1 MNNELDINI
10 NYKSILAI
18 LLLPYIAS
26 FSSINKYLCDDFKE
40 KKKIN
45 YQLSEGEH
53 LFEFEN
59 INFKLTIKSEGDPVG
74 LYFASEKYKMIKLTS
89 NNPEI
94 GIEKKKEI
102 FELLVKKAKEFND
115 PNTEEE
121 IKCKIL
127 GMGGWKTI
135 SSLPKRKWNT
145 IYLENEI
152 KNNLYKDM
160 EVFFKNEKKYQTFGI
175 PYKRNYLL
183 EGPPGTGKSSVI
195 FSLASEFNLN
205 IYIINLGPKVDD
217 AVFMDAISSLPNKC
231 ILLLEDIDA
240 LFVDRKTNDS
250 NKSMISFSGI
260 LNVLDGMGRKHG
272 LITFMTTNYKN
283 RLDSALIRPG
293 RIDYVVKFDYITKE
307 QLKEMF
313 NQFIPNQI
321 NHFNEFYQKIKY
333 KEITTAIIQ
342 KFFFELDDNNVI
354 ENIHKLEMIINDS
367 NNKEKIKEGLYN

>member
-1 MNNELDINI
+1 MNNELDITI
-10 NYKSILAI
+10 NYKTSIAL

-26 FSSINKYLCDDFKE
+26 FPSITKFLCDDFKE

-53 LFEFEN
+53 FFEFEG
-59 INFKLTIKSEGDPVG
+59 INFIIKIQSEGEPVG
-74 LYFASEKYKMIKLTS
+74 LYFASEKYKIIKIST
-89 NNPEI
+89 NNS
-94 GIEKKKEI
+94 EKDINHKKDI
-102 FELLVKKAKEFND
+102 FELLLKKAREFSD
-115 PNTEEE
+115 PIIEDE

-145 IYLENEI
+145 IYLDNNI
-152 KNNLYKDM
+152 KNNLFNDIQIFYKD
-160 EVFFKNEKKYQTFGI
+160 ENRYQKYGI

-293 RIDYVVKFDYITKE
+293 RIDYVIKFNFITKE
-307 QLKEMF
+307 QLYNMF
-313 NQFIPNQI
+313 QQFIPEQI
-321 NHFNEFYQKIKY
+321 NDFNEFYQKIKH
-333 KEITTAIIQ
+333 KDITTAIIQ
-342 KFFFELDDNNVI
+342 KFFFELQDENVLH
-354 ENIHKLEMIINDS
+354 NLSKLDIIINDS
-367 NNKEKIKEGLYN
+367 NNKDKSKDGLYL